1 MFVCMIDRFNKS
13 ISERE
18 RERKEEKMSRTL
30 KY

>member
-1 MFVCMIDRFNKS
+1 MIDRFNKS